1 MANICLIEDEKALNQ
16 VLKVYMEREGHHVV
30 PYYNMQDIYSQAELT
45 EKYDLYVIDIML
57 PDGSGTEILKR
68 IKTRSENTPVILIS
82 ARGESIDRVL
92 GFEMGCDDYLPKPF
106 LPVELC
112 YRISNLLKSHGNRR
126 SSKDLIQFSCYT
138 LDKVERSILDEHGD
152 KIEVTSKEYDII
164 FYFLSHPSAA
174 ISRDQLLKE
183 IWGNDYFG
191 YYRVVD
197 NHVKNIRRK
206 LPEFHL
212 ETIYGYGYRCNL

>member
-16 VLKVYMEREGHHVV
+16 VLKIYMEREGHHVV
-30 PYYNMQDIYSQAELT
+30 SYYNMQDIYSQVELT

-57 PDGSGTEILKR
+57 PDGTGTEILKQ
-68 IKTRSENTPVILIS
+68 IKTRSQNTPVILIS
-82 ARGESIDRVL
+82 ARGESIDRVF

-112 YRISNLLKSHGNRR
+112 YRIFNLLKSHGDGR
-126 SSKDLIQFSCYT
+126 SSKNLIQFSCYT
-138 LDKVERSILDEHGD
+138 LDKAERSILDEHGY

-164 FYFLSHPSAA
+164 LYFLSHPSAA
-174 ISRDQLLKE
+174 ISRDQLLNE